1 VLNADDPRVAR
12 FDQVHRGRSV
22 TYGFSEDAA
31 VRAQEVELS
40 PEGVRFRLAGGWI
53 ESPMRGKHNVLNLLA
68 GIAVAGLYGLEPR
81 DLQQAVKRLQPAAMR
96 GRRFLHRG
104 VAVLDDCYNSNP
116 EAARRML
123 EVLAAETARRRIAV
137 LGEMLE
143 LGSLSEHLHRELG
156 RHALACGTDLLIGVR
171 GAAAAMVDEAVREG
185 MPSGSARF
193 FENAAEAGEFAR
205 GESAE
210 GDAILFKGS
219 RGTRVETALET
230 FLK

>member
-1 VLNADDPRVAR
+1 
-12 FDQVHRGRSV
+12 
-22 TYGFSEDAA
+22 
-31 VRAQEVELS
+31 
-40 PEGVRFRLAGGWI
+40 
-53 ESPMRGKHNVLNLLA
+53 MRGKHNVLNLLA

-81 DLQQAVKRLQPAAMR
+81 DLQQAVKRLRPAAMR

-123 EVLAAETARRRIAV
+123 EVLAAEPARRRIAV

-185 MPSGSARF
+185 MPSGSALF

-205 GESAE
+205 GEAAE